1 MRWKGRDPYVIL
13 RTLLLENGTCTEAD
27 ATQIEHEVQEEVQ
40 AAITFARES
49 AYPDPQEAFE
59 GLYVHPIPITR

>member
-1 MRWKGRDPYVIL
+1 MRWKGRDPLLIL
-13 RTLLLENGTCTEAD
+13 RTRLLENGILSEDD
-27 ATQIEHEVQEEVQ
+27 AAQIEQNAQEDVQ

-49 AYPDPQEAFE
+49 AYPDPEEAFE

>member
-1 MRWKGRDPYVIL
+1 MRWKGRDPLEIL
-13 RTLLLENGTCTEAD
+13 RARLLKDGTLTEAG
-27 ATQIEHEVQEEVQ
+27 AAQIEQNVQEEVQ

-49 AYPDPQEAFE
+49 AYPDPEEAFE

>member
-1 MRWKGRDPYVIL
+1 MRWKGRDPLVIL
-13 RTLLLENGTCTEAD
+13 RTHLLEKEILSED
-27 ATQIEHEVQEEVQ
+27 AAAQIEQNVQDEVQ

-49 AYPDPQEAFE
+49 AYPDPEEAFE

>member
-1 MRWKGRDPYVIL
+1 L
-13 RTLLLENGTCTEAD
+13 RTHLLEHGIFTEAD
-27 ATQIEHEVQEEVQ
+27 ATQIEQEAQGDVQ